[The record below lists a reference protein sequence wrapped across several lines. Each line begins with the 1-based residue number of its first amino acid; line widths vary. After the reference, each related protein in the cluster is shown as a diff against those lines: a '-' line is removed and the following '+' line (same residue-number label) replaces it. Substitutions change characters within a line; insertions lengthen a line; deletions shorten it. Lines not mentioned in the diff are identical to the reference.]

1 MRRVY
6 MYIYMTNKHLIAQ
19 GLYVIEAFNYVFQ
32 FHARNTYNVKS
43 FLDLF
48 WYLIELAFALKICDY
63 HIFFKRMFLNTK
75 VLQHVRLGFLFI
87 VVLIYRHSRHSFK

>member
-1 MRRVY
+1 

-19 GLYVIEAFNYVFQ
+19 GLYVIGAFNYVFQ

-48 WYLIELAFALKICDY
+48 
-63 HIFFKRMFLNTK
+63 
-75 VLQHVRLGFLFI
+75 
-87 VVLIYRHSRHSFK
+87 